1 MFEKP
6 GFVLFMREVIRISE
20 IMKQSVK
27 RLILLKRNQF
37 LIVFYEG
44 KRLF

>member
-1 MFEKP
+1 M
-6 GFVLFMREVIRISE
+6 LFMREEIRISE